1 MMQKLITIFLLTLLF
16 SAQFTEKAYAKTS
29 LLRAIV
35 NFFKGGADDAI
46 RNSGKSIENILNRA
60 GKSPE
65 GILSKSKVN
74 KITEM
79 ETLARDESL
88 ILENVGQETHTN
100 YYLSLNS
107 SRAKPIKNRKWLRDI
122 IEEGAE
128 QGIEEIGEEGFQEAA
143 EKGLNKM
150 SAEND
155 FYSYVNINWIGRVF
169 IRSNYYSKPKVENT
183 ILLVCKTKYEVFYFS
198 ILMEEKIKT
207 ASLVDHKSLF
217 STSYPTLSEQE
228 LFVLKDEDHLLS
240 GDSIVD
246 ALKMVKDHS
255 VECIMLNC
263 NPLNRTIGAVKNVV
277 DNWRGKWGVYPNLG
291 IGEPSSDGR
300 IFHYEKMNYY
310 ISTMKKIIEKDP
322 FVLGACC
329 GSTPCHIAE
338 LIKLRNDFHFVP
350 DV

>member
-1 MMQKLITIFLLTLLF
+1 MQKLITIFLLTLLF

-228 LFVLKDEDHLLS
+228 LFVLKDEDEFKVMATQPEAGRYPKHYFTILGNQS
-240 GDSIVD
+240 FNYD
-246 ALKMVKDHS
+246 KR
-255 VECIMLNC
+255 LNGTES
-263 NPLNRTIGAVKNVV
+263 PGIIIQKAF
-277 DNWRGKWGVYPNLG
+277 RGPDQSNNCYKATKKGLY
-291 IGEPSSDGR
+291 R
-300 IFHYEKMNYY
+300 INE
-310 ISTMKKIIEKDP
+310 
-322 FVLGACC
+322 
-329 GSTPCHIAE
+329 
-338 LIKLRNDFHFVP
+338 
-350 DV
+350 

>member
-16 SAQFTEKAYAKTS
+16 SAQFTEKAYARTS

-107 SRAKPIKNRKWLRDI
+107 SRAKPIKNRKWLRDL

-155 FYSYVNINWIGRVF
+155 FYNYVNINWIGRVY
-169 IRSNYYSKPKVENT
+169 IKSDYYSRPKVEKKM
-183 ILLVCKTKYEVFYFS
+183 LLVCRTKYEIFYFS

-228 LFVLKDEDHLLS
+228 LFVLKDEDEFKVMATQPEAGRYPKHYFTIFGNQS
-240 GDSIVD
+240 FNYD
-246 ALKMVKDHS
+246 KR
-255 VECIMLNC
+255 LNGTES
-263 NPLNRTIGAVKNVV
+263 PGIIIQKAF
-277 DNWRGKWGVYPNLG
+277 RGPDQSNNCYKATKKGLY
-291 IGEPSSDGR
+291 R
-300 IFHYEKMNYY
+300 INE
-310 ISTMKKIIEKDP
+310 
-322 FVLGACC
+322 
-329 GSTPCHIAE
+329 
-338 LIKLRNDFHFVP
+338 
-350 DV
+350 

>member
-1 MMQKLITIFLLTLLF
+1 MIKKLVTIFLLTFLF
-16 SAQFTEKAYAKTS
+16 SAQFTEKAYAKAS

-35 NFFKGGADDAI
+35 NFFKGGTDDVI
-46 RNSGKSIENILNRA
+46 RNSGKSMENILNRT

-65 GILSKSKVN
+65 EILSRSKVN

-88 ILENVGQETHTN
+88 ILEKVGKETHSN
-100 YYLSLNS
+100 HYSFFNS
-107 SRAKPIKNRKWLRDI
+107 SRTKPIKNRKWLREL

-155 FYSYVNINWIGRVF
+155 FYNYVNINWIGRVY

-207 ASLVDHKSLF
+207 ASLIDHKSLF

-228 LFVLKDEDHLLS
+228 LFVLKDEDEFKVMATQPEAGRYPKHYFTIFGNQSFNYDKRLS
-240 GDSIVD
+240 GTESPGIIIQKAFRGPDQSN
-246 ALKMVKDHS
+246 
-255 VECIMLNC
+255 NC
-263 NPLNRTIGAVKNVV
+263 YKATKKGL
-277 DNWRGKWGVYPNLG
+277 Y
-291 IGEPSSDGR
+291 R
-300 IFHYEKMNYY
+300 INE
-310 ISTMKKIIEKDP
+310 
-322 FVLGACC
+322 
-329 GSTPCHIAE
+329 
-338 LIKLRNDFHFVP
+338 
-350 DV
+350 

>member
-207 ASLVDHKSLF
+207 ASLIDHESLLNV
-217 STSYPTLSEQE
+217 SYPTLPAQE
-228 LFVLKDEDHLLS
+228 LAVLEDKDEFKVMSVLPEKGSYPKHYFTIFGNQSFNYDKRLS
-240 GDSIVD
+240 GT
-246 ALKMVKDHS
+246 
-255 VECIMLNC
+255 E
-263 NPLNRTIGAVKNVV
+263 NPNIIISKAFKGPVRNQNNSCYKGTKKGL
-277 DNWRGKWGVYPNLG
+277 Y
-291 IGEPSSDGR
+291 R
-300 IFHYEKMNYY
+300 IKQ
-310 ISTMKKIIEKDP
+310 
-322 FVLGACC
+322 
-329 GSTPCHIAE
+329 
-338 LIKLRNDFHFVP
+338 
-350 DV
+350 

>member
-16 SAQFTEKAYAKTS
+16 SAQFTEKAYARTS

-65 GILSKSKVN
+65 EILSRSKVN

-207 ASLVDHKSLF
+207 ASLIDHKSLF
-217 STSYPTLSEQE
+217 NASYPTLPEQE
-228 LFVLKDEDHLLS
+228 LVVLKDEDEFKVMSILPEVGRYPKHYFTIFSNQSFNYDKRLS
-240 GDSIVD
+240 GTESPGVIINKVS
-246 ALKMVKDHS
+246 KGS
-255 VECIMLNC
+255 YQN
-263 NPLNRTIGAVKNVV
+263 NRCYKGTKKGL
-277 DNWRGKWGVYPNLG
+277 Y
-291 IGEPSSDGR
+291 R
-300 IFHYEKMNYY
+300 IKQ
-310 ISTMKKIIEKDP
+310 
-322 FVLGACC
+322 
-329 GSTPCHIAE
+329 
-338 LIKLRNDFHFVP
+338 
-350 DV
+350 

>member
-1 MMQKLITIFLLTLLF
+1 MKKLVTILLLTLLF
-16 SAQFTEKAYAKTS
+16 SVQFTEETYAKTS
-29 LLRAIV
+29 LLRAIA
-35 NFFKGGADDAI
+35 NFFKGGTDDAI
-46 RNSGKSIENILNRA
+46 RNSGKSIENIWNKA

-65 GILSKSKVN
+65 GILSRSKAN
-74 KITEM
+74 KITGM
-79 ETLARDESL
+79 ETLAKDETL
-88 ILENVGQETHTN
+88 ILENIGQETHTN

-228 LFVLKDEDHLLS
+228 LFVLKDEDEFKVMATQPEAGRYPKHYFTIFDNQS
-240 GDSIVD
+240 FNYD
-246 ALKMVKDHS
+246 KR
-255 VECIMLNC
+255 LNGTES
-263 NPLNRTIGAVKNVV
+263 PGIIIQKAF
-277 DNWRGKWGVYPNLG
+277 RGPDQSNNCYKATKKGLY
-291 IGEPSSDGR
+291 R
-300 IFHYEKMNYY
+300 INE
-310 ISTMKKIIEKDP
+310 
-322 FVLGACC
+322 
-329 GSTPCHIAE
+329 
-338 LIKLRNDFHFVP
+338 
-350 DV
+350 

>member
-29 LLRAIV
+29 LLRAIA
-35 NFFKGGADDAI
+35 NFFKGGMDDAI

-65 GILSKSKVN
+65 EILSRSKVN

-228 LFVLKDEDHLLS
+228 LFVLKDEDEFKVMATQPEAGRYPKHYFTILGNQS
-240 GDSIVD
+240 FNYD
-246 ALKMVKDHS
+246 KR
-255 VECIMLNC
+255 LNGTES
-263 NPLNRTIGAVKNVV
+263 PGIIIQKAF
-277 DNWRGKWGVYPNLG
+277 RGPDQSNNCYKATKKGLY
-291 IGEPSSDGR
+291 R
-300 IFHYEKMNYY
+300 INE
-310 ISTMKKIIEKDP
+310 
-322 FVLGACC
+322 
-329 GSTPCHIAE
+329 
-338 LIKLRNDFHFVP
+338 
-350 DV
+350 

>member
-1 MMQKLITIFLLTLLF
+1 MGMIKKIITIVLLVLF
-16 SAQFTEKAYAKTS
+16 FNVEFTKKAYARAS

-35 NFFKGGADDAI
+35 NFFKGGADDVI
-46 RNSGKSIENILNRA
+46 KNSGKSIDNILNRA

-65 GILSKSKVN
+65 EILSRSKVN

-88 ILENVGQETHTN
+88 ILEKVGQETHSN
-100 YYLSLNS
+100 HYSFFNS
-107 SRAKPIKNRKWLRDI
+107 SRTKSIKNRKWLRDL

-128 QGIEEIGEEGFQEAA
+128 QGIEEIGEGRFQEAA

-155 FYSYVNINWIGRVF
+155 FYNYVNINWIGRVY

-228 LFVLKDEDHLLS
+228 LFVLQDEDEFKVMATQPEAGRYPKHYFTIFGNQSFNYDKRLS
-240 GDSIVD
+240 GTESPGIIIQKAFRGPDQSN
-246 ALKMVKDHS
+246 
-255 VECIMLNC
+255 NC
-263 NPLNRTIGAVKNVV
+263 YKATKKGL
-277 DNWRGKWGVYPNLG
+277 Y
-291 IGEPSSDGR
+291 R
-300 IFHYEKMNYY
+300 INE
-310 ISTMKKIIEKDP
+310 
-322 FVLGACC
+322 
-329 GSTPCHIAE
+329 
-338 LIKLRNDFHFVP
+338 
-350 DV
+350 

>member
-1 MMQKLITIFLLTLLF
+1 MQKLITIFLLTLLF

-228 LFVLKDEDHLLS
+228 LFVLKDEDEFKVMATQPEAGRYPKHYFTIFDNQS
-240 GDSIVD
+240 FNYD
-246 ALKMVKDHS
+246 KR
-255 VECIMLNC
+255 LNGTES
-263 NPLNRTIGAVKNVV
+263 PGIIIQKAF
-277 DNWRGKWGVYPNLG
+277 RGPDQSNNCYKATKKGLY
-291 IGEPSSDGR
+291 R
-300 IFHYEKMNYY
+300 INE
-310 ISTMKKIIEKDP
+310 
-322 FVLGACC
+322 
-329 GSTPCHIAE
+329 
-338 LIKLRNDFHFVP
+338 
-350 DV
+350 

>member
-16 SAQFTEKAYAKTS
+16 SAQFTEKAYARTS

-128 QGIEEIGEEGFQEAA
+128 QGIEDIGEGGFQEAA

-155 FYSYVNINWIGRVF
+155 FYNYVNINWIGRVY

-228 LFVLKDEDHLLS
+228 LFVLKDEDEFKVMATQPEAGRYPKHYF
-240 GDSIVD
+240 
-246 ALKMVKDHS
+246 
-255 VECIMLNC
+255 
-263 NPLNRTIGAVKNVV
+263 TIFGNQSF
-277 DNWRGKWGVYPNLG
+277 N
-291 IGEPSSDGR
+291 
-300 IFHYEKMNYY
+300 
-310 ISTMKKIIEKDP
+310 
-322 FVLGACC
+322 
-329 GSTPCHIAE
+329 
-338 LIKLRNDFHFVP
+338 
-350 DV
+350 